1 LEKTWFGQP
10 RGLTILFLTET
21 WTAFSFYGMRALLI
35 YYMTKE
41 LLFSQ
46 AHSSL
51 VYGLYGAFVYF
62 TPLIGG
68 WVSDRLLGRKR
79 AVIIGGA
86 IMAAGHFMMA
96 FPPLLY
102 PALATIA
109 IGNGLFLPSLPSQI
123 NLLYAADDPRRV
135 GAYNIYYAGVNF
147 GAIFASIGCGT
158 IGEWYGWHWGF
169 TVAGVGMLVG
179 LIIYL
184 YGQKY
189 LPADTR
195 REDAVENPA
204 RASAGLSKMTYVV
217 LALVAA
223 VVVLFRA
230 TYEQSGISVA
240 LWIDSGVDKMVAG
253 IGAIPMTWFQSLNPA
268 FIVALT
274 PFMVMAWTR
283 LGRRGR
289 EPGDILKMAIGAFI
303 VGVSYLMLAAVAWW
317 STKTGTPASWLWV
330 VGYFGVY
337 TLGELF
343 ILPVG
348 LGLFGR
354 LAPPA
359 FAATMIA
366 AWFLASFAGN
376 FAAGA
381 LGTLWGVLTPAM
393 FFTATAAVS
402 FVSAVLLLAIAPWA
416 NRVSA
421 TAQASLREEQVA
433 ATSA

>member
-1 LEKTWFGQP
+1 MSTIAASPLEKTWFGQP

-21 WTAFSFYGMRALLI
+21 WTAFSFYGMRALLV

-51 VYGLYGAFVYF
+51 VYGIYGAFVYF

-79 AVIIGGA
+79 AVIIGGS

-123 NLLYAADDPRRV
+123 NLLYAADDPRRAS
-135 GAYNIYYAGVNF
+135 AYNIYYVGVNF
-147 GAIFASIGCGT
+147 GAILAPIGCGT

-169 TVAGVGMLVG
+169 TLAGIGMLFG
-179 LIIYL
+179 LLVYL
-184 YGQKY
+184 YGQRY
-189 LPADTR
+189 LPPDTR
-195 REDAVENPA
+195 REEAAAKPDAA
-204 RASAGLSKMTYVV
+204 AGRLSTATYMV
-217 LALVAA
+217 LATVASI
-223 VVVLFRA
+223 VVIFRA
-230 TYEQSGISVA
+230 AYEQSGNSVA
-240 LWIDSGVDKMVAG
+240 LWADSGVDKIVAG
-253 IGAIPMTWFQSLNPA
+253 VGAIPVTWFQSLNPLLI
-268 FIVALT
+268 FLFT
-274 PFMVMAWTR
+274 PFMVMTWTR

-289 EPGDILKMAIGAFI
+289 EPSDVLKMAIGALI
-303 VGVSYLMLAAVAWW
+303 VGASYLLLAAVALW
-317 STKTGTPASWLWV
+317 SAETGAPASWLWLV
-330 VGYFGVY
+330 AYFVVY

-359 FAATMIA
+359 FAATTIA

-381 LGTLWGVLTPAM
+381 LGTLWGPLSPAE
-393 FFTATAAVS
+393 FFAATAG
-402 FVSAVLLLAIAPWA
+402 VSAIAGVLLLSIASWA
-416 NRVSA
+416 RR
-421 TAQASLREEQVA
+421 TVA
-433 ATSA
+433 GG